1 MFRIARHFLLVG
13 FGFAAF
19 AGQAHAQFNNPFKT
33 PKIETPKFQAPKL
46 PPVHLPPVHLPS
58 PPPVKLP
65 PVHVPQVKLPPVHV
79 PPVHLPPVPDVKVP
93 TVKLPPVKLPPVKVP
108 PLITLKPP
116 QPTVF
121 TDPPSTPSIG
131 KKPNGGTQVGPQL
144 GNSTPG
150 IVIPPTQKPPV
161 KPPVPGPGTKP
172 NTNVTVVVVPTGL
185 LGGFNRPN
193 GGGRPPV
200 VVNPQPLV
208 VPQPVVVN
216 PEPVVVPQPV
226 VTPEPV
232 QTAGGTETPAAAANA
247 NALRVKERF
256 LDGAAAQAGI
266 QLGDILI
273 AAGGK
278 RLKTVEDLEAVSAM
292 KVKLDVVYLDST
304 NNKLATCQLTGDGAS
319 FGVAV
324 DPVAIDLE
332 EEQPA
337 ETEQAIPEGT
347 PTALQITE
355 VTPRGPA
362 ARAGLQVGDVIVAI
376 GGKRVETIEAL
387 NAALLRGIEVEVLF
401 VNPEDGK
408 ADTRKLKV
416 TADVGLAVKRIAV
429 AEK

>member
-1 MFRIARHFLLVG
+1 MA
-13 FGFAAF
+13 
-19 AGQAHAQFNNPFKT
+19 
-33 PKIETPKFQAPKL
+33 
-46 PPVHLPPVHLPS
+46 S
-58 PPPVKLP
+58 
-65 PVHVPQVKLPPVHV
+65 
-79 PPVHLPPVPDVKVP
+79 
-93 TVKLPPVKLPPVKVP
+93 
-108 PLITLKPP
+108 
-116 QPTVF
+116 
-121 TDPPSTPSIG
+121 
-131 KKPNGGTQVGPQL
+131 
-144 GNSTPG
+144 
-150 IVIPPTQKPPV
+150 
-161 KPPVPGPGTKP
+161 VPGPGTKP

-185 LGGFNRPN
+185 LGGFNGL

-232 QTAGGTETPAAAANA
+232 QTTGGTETPAVAGNA

-278 RLKTVEDLEAVSAM
+278 RLKTVEDLEAVAAM

-324 DPVAIDLE
+324 DPVAIDLEEE

-408 ADTRKLKV
+408 AETRKLKV
-416 TADVGLAVKRIAV
+416 TAEVGLSVKRIAV

>member
-1 MFRIARHFLLVG
+1 V
-13 FGFAAF
+13 
-19 AGQAHAQFNNPFKT
+19 
-33 PKIETPKFQAPKL
+33 KL
-46 PPVHLPPVHLPS
+46 PPVKVPEVKL
-58 PPPVKLP
+58 PPVKLP
-65 PVHVPQVKLPPVHV
+65 SVKLPPAPDVHV
-79 PPVHLPPVPDVKVP
+79 PRLSDIKVPPVKLPPVPDVKVP

-185 LGGFNRPN
+185 LGGFNGLGG

-216 PEPVVVPQPV
+216 PEPVVVPQPA

-232 QTAGGTETPAAAANA
+232 QPTAGTETPAAAANA

-278 RLKTVEDLEAVSAM
+278 RLKTVEDLEAASAM

-337 ETEQAIPEGT
+337 EMEQPIPEGT

-376 GGKRVETIEAL
+376 GGKRVETLEAL
-387 NAALLRGIEVEVLF
+387 NTALLRGLEVEVLF
-401 VNPEDGK
+401 VNPDDGK